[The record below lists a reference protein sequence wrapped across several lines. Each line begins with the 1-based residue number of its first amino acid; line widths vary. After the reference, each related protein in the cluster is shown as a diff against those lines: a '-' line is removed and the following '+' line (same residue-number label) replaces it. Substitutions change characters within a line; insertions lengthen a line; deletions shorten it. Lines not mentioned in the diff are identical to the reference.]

1 MFHLK
6 TISFE
11 LHLKTISV
19 EFHPKDAIAPIAPFV
34 AMTMGDGR
42 GCEGAPEHVNKTG
55 WTVIFY
61 NRNTKRLST
70 KRSTIQSIATFN
82 DQIV

>member
-1 MFHLK
+1 MQLGASMTGGGVAMCSSINALPKVSVSRTCFKESGFHLK

-19 EFHPKDAIAPIAPFV
+19 EFRPKDAIAPIAPFV

-42 GCEGAPEHVNKTG
+42 GCEVQEGG
-55 WTVIFY
+55 
-61 NRNTKRLST
+61 S
-70 KRSTIQSIATFN
+70 
-82 DQIV
+82 